1 MAFQATT
8 ARNYFSVLL
17 AVAMAT
23 QFAAC
28 SRSGSGEGDGVTPG
42 TGNGIADG
50 PVQAATP
57 PPAVTASD
65 PADSDTA
72 GTGANTPGSATVGG
86 DGSDIVLAPLSSAD
100 IDGATLTGEL
110 GCSFSIGDAAPL
122 LVAMG
127 DVASKEPSR
136 GVVKVGDYV
145 ETVVAPGGFDGMLEG
160 AQFTGA
166 GKVIRI
172 AVTGPATGS
181 GESPPVPA
189 TLTYDRADGARRS
202 LAGQWRCGP

>member
-8 ARNYFSVLL
+8 ARNYFGVLL
-17 AVAMAT
+17 AVVMAS

-28 SRSGSGEGDGVTPG
+28 SRSGSDEGDGV
-42 TGNGIADG
+42 ADG
-50 PVQAATP
+50 PVQTATA
-57 PPAVTASD
+57 PPAVTATD
-65 PADSDTA
+65 PADTDTA
-72 GTGANTPGSATVGG
+72 GANTHGSATVGG

-100 IDGATLTGEL
+100 IEGATLTGEL
-110 GCSFSIGDAAPL
+110 GCSFSIGDAPPL

-145 ETVVAPGGFDGMLEG
+145 EAVAAPGGFDAMLED
-160 AQFTGA
+160 ARFTGA

-172 AVTGPATGS
+172 TVTGTATGP

-202 LAGQWRCGP
+202 LAGQWSCGP